1 MRVLILRTFAH
12 TFIWEY
18 SINHC
23 KYYKTQLLNILDW
36 EPDYKH
42 FKTKEFSCALG
53 IYMDMYFSYETRH
66 TNTIVYQGTDN
77 EQIISILKLNS
88 FSNSS
93 SFINCDKN
101 LGDVEVYYKYLDKLW
116 KKPNRSMMKEID
128 QSLITEKMKD
138 VENIKGAVS
147 LPPSGYFPLS
157 FSLDEKVVK
166 KVLGKFS
173 IDMKEALDR
182 T

>member
-42 FKTKEFSCALG
+42 FKTNQFSYALG

-88 FSNSS
+88 SSAPIICGNNASSLSAWFSA
-93 SFINCDKN
+93 
-101 LGDVEVYYKYLDKLW
+101 
-116 KKPNRSMMKEID
+116 NRSGQNDKA
-128 QSLITEKMKD
+128 T
-138 VENIKGAVS
+138 S
-147 LPPSGYFPLS
+147 LPTFKLLFDSIYFFIYSVVSGATVDLRIRLCPFCIIERS
-157 FSLDEKVVK
+157 SLTT
-166 KVLGKFS
+166 L
-173 IDMKEALDR
+173 
-182 T
+182 